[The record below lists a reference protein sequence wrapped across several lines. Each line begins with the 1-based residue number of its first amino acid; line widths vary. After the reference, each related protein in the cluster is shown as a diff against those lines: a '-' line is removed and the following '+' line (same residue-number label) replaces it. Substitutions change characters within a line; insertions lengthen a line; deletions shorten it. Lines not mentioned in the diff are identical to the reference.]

1 MFIRGKST
9 NIPFHEF
16 IRVYLCSSVVN
27 LPSSFIG
34 GCKISFYS
42 VDSKRMLNH
51 YLYRRSVVVLAILA
65 IFAFLVA
72 ANAFSKDYVLELTI
86 VTDRQEEFTQYIELN
101 DREFRNLRNDPTGE
115 IKSFLLEARKKYADE
130 IGYRKEIYGAE
141 NYKMVVIS
149 SYSFVVKEKS
159 SGRVLL
165 SK

>member
-1 MFIRGKST
+1 
-9 NIPFHEF
+9 
-16 IRVYLCSSVVN
+16 
-27 LPSSFIG
+27 
-34 GCKISFYS
+34 
-42 VDSKRMLNH
+42 MLNH

-72 ANAFSKDYVLELTI
+72 AHAFSKDYVLELTI